1 VPQIDIY
8 RKKSL
13 LPDKK
18 YMIFKL
24 LRKSQW
30 FANENWKAKSNILA
44 AIISENQHLSQP
56 IY

>member
-30 FANENWKAKSNILA
+30 FANEN
-44 AIISENQHLSQP
+44 
-56 IY
+56 